1 MALNDPVVLTAADFI
16 DGGLVSPGGCTLV
29 IAHAN
34 LVGVAPAEGD
44 GPSKAR
50 ELLEAALEI
59 ADVFQEMHVGL
70 LNCLDFPA
78 TAEQL
83 SVYVSDY
90 GTRCATLI
98 FTDRHDPHF
107 IAAGG
112 SETPASVHQWV
123 LGILLARG
131 YRPTTSREEIIV
143 RLAYDLTQP
152 TECDSPHLRWD
163 DAEIRTMA
171 ILAATEALAP
181 LYEEWVPGFD
191 ASGLE

>member
-16 DGGLVSPGGCTLV
+16 DGRLASPQGCTLV

-34 LVGVAPAEGD
+34 LVGVTPAEGD

-98 FTDRHDPHF
+98 FTDR
-107 IAAGG
+107 
-112 SETPASVHQWV
+112 
-123 LGILLARG
+123 
-131 YRPTTSREEIIV
+131 PTTSREEIIV

-171 ILAATEALAP
+171 ILAARETLEP

-191 ASGLE
+191 G